1 MLYSQQKRII
11 SLFLVKTIKT
21 RNIQRRKYKSID
33 GYCTVPIISLQSAP
47 SIKTCI
53 TKEKGELLSLYFNRT
68 KTRRTFLIDEDN
80 VLKIKKAKESLL
92 IWLSRQAL
100 QNYWRNRLN
109 LKKLKMGFKQIY
121 GDTVYGFLFDYK
133 MDFAKITWQW
143 IL

>member
-1 MLYSQQKRII
+1 ML
-11 SLFLVKTIKT
+11 LFSTEANYITFFGEDNKDKK
-21 RNIQRRKYKSID
+21 IQRRKYKSID

-92 IWLSRQAL
+92 IWLSRQA
-100 QNYWRNRLN
+100 YRTTDEI
-109 LKKLKMGFKQIY
+109 G
-121 GDTVYGFLFDYK
+121 
-133 MDFAKITWQW
+133 
-143 IL
+143 